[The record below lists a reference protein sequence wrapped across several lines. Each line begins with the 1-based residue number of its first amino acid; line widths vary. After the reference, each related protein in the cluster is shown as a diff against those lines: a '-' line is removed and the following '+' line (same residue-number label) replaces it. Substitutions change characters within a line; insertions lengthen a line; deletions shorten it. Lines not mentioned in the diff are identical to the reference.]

1 MKKLSKA
8 QGGSDLPRSHD
19 DVTLERDEEIP
30 MARTVDEIEAE
41 ALHLPENDRARVFES
56 LLLSFQ
62 VSEDDETA
70 RAWAEE
76 AQRRDQAME
85 NGEEGRQC

>member
-1 MKKLSKA
+1 ML
-8 QGGSDLPRSHD
+8 D
-19 DVTLERDEEIP
+19 RDEEIP

-41 ALHLPENDRARVFES
+41 ALNLPEDDRARVFES

-62 VSEDDETA
+62 GPENDETA

-85 NGEEGRQC
+85 NGEEPGIPAEEVFRKAHSLLQ